1 MTEFLTENT
10 SLPPY
15 MVFPRFLLDME
26 LNETT
31 KLLYMVLL
39 DRARLSLKN
48 EGWTDTSGH
57 VFLYFTIEAM
67 KASGLQDKALY
78 DYTFDKDNGINP
90 EMAYAHKY
98 VENWEDMKANS
109 SGLLLWGNVGTGK
122 SFFAGCIANAL
133 LEKGV
138 PVLMTNFSRI
148 LNTLTGMHFEDRNQ
162 FIDSLNRYS
171 LLIIDDLGIERNS
184 EFALEQVFNV
194 IDSRYRSKKPL
205 IVTTNLTL
213 TELNSAPDV
222 AHRRIYDRILER
234 CAPIR
239 INNRNIRQV
248 NASANLQEAK
258 KNTAVMN
265 PVPTISKNITS
276 LLPLFSGGDTA
287 ISLSRHGR
295 KYHCH

>member
-1 MTEFLTENT
+1 MKKFTDEFTNQFENRE
-10 SLPPY
+10 LQPDEY
-15 MVFPRFLLDME
+15 
-26 LNETT
+26 LNESDQLIYCT
-31 KLLYMVLL
+31 KCHTPRQGIYTLQGRVFMPPIRCKCQQEIY
-39 DRARLSLKN
+39 DQEEARRKLSERQAEIKR
-48 EGWTDTSGH
+48 
-57 VFLYFTIEAM
+57 M
-67 KASGLQDKALY
+67 KASGLQDKSLY
-78 DYTFDKDNGINP
+78 DYTFEKDAGINP
-90 EMAYAHKY
+90 EMHLAHKY
-98 VENWEDMKANS
+98 VENWDDMKARS
-109 SGLLLWGNVGTGK
+109 SGLLLWGDVGTGK

-148 LNTLTGMHFEDRNQ
+148 LNTLSGMHFEDRNQ

-213 TELNSAPDV
+213 EELNKPTDM
-222 AHRRIYDRILER
+222 AHSRIYDRILER

-239 INNRNIRQV
+239 INNRNIRKD

-258 KNTAVMN
+258 K
-265 PVPTISKNITS
+265 I
-276 LLPLFSGGDTA
+276 LLQ
-287 ISLSRHGR
+287 
-295 KYHCH
+295 